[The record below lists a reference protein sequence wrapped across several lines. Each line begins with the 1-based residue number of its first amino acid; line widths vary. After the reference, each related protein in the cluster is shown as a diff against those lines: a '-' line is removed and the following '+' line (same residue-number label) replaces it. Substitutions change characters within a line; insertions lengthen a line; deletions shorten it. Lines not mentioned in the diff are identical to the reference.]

1 MGLQIHKQALV
12 GGFVI
17 FFVVDMGKRRLQV
30 ARSVQTPTQNL
41 TGLQYEFH
49 RALP

>member
-12 GGFVI
+12 GGFAI

-41 TGLQYEFH
+41 TGLQYGFH
-49 RALP
+49 RVLP